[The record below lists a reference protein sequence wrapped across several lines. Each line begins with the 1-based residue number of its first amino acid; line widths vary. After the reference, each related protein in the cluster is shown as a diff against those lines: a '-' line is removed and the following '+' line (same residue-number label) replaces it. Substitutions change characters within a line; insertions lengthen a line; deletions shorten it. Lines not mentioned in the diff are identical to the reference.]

1 MVDLR
6 GGPTIS
12 GCFPCS
18 AKERHGLIQSFPTIN
33 WSTPTWQFDLFARI
47 SDDQVVIP
55 DGDNRVTITLIEE
68 EVKHLGSL
76 DLPMQ
81 QVAFEFAGYSE
92 QEMEQFM
99 KTFDERTL
107 RAGGL

>member
-1 MVDLR
+1 MAVRFIREMQLTAAEFMR
-6 GGPTIS
+6 QVP
-12 GCFPCS
+12 S
-18 AKERHGLIQSFPTIN
+18 AVAPLT
-33 WSTPTWQFDLFARI
+33 ARI
-47 SDDQVVIP
+47 SDDQVIIP